1 MSSPAPRQEG
11 NPSPRRGRYLTAI
24 AIFTVVKGALLLAAG
39 VSLIFLN
46 SRTQLLER
54 IGAWAGDELALVHSH
69 ATMYLLSSLQ
79 DVVSG
84 GLLRV
89 TGLVML
95 FYGAVLCTEGVGVYL
110 QKRWAELL
118 MICATALLIPF
129 EAHHLWRKPSLV
141 AALILAA
148 NVSIVWYLYRV
159 VGREK
164 RPPARAAET
173 EPAVVAVSYDR

>member
-1 MSSPAPRQEG
+1 MQQMLQP
-11 NPSPRRGRYLTAI
+11 PRRGRYLKLI
-24 AIFTVVKGALLLAAG
+24 AIFTILKGILLLTVG

-54 IGAWAGDELALVHSH
+54 IGEWAGDELALVHSP
-69 ATMYLLSSLQ
+69 AALYLLNRLQ

-89 TGLVML
+89 TGLISL

-118 MICATALLIPF
+118 MICATALLVPF
-129 EAHHLWRKPSLV
+129 EAHHLWRKPSLL
-141 AALILAA
+141 AAFILAA
-148 NVSIVWYLYRV
+148 NVFIVWYLYRV

-164 RPPARAAET
+164 RSQPLADAER
-173 EPAVVAVSYDR
+173 AVVAEIQ